1 MSPMRLV
8 IAGLT
13 VMALTAL
20 IGWQLRREQ
29 VVKACLDSGGE
40 WHGRLSACNPPLRP
54 ILRRDLQRS

>member
-13 VMALTAL
+13 VVALTAL

-29 VVKACLDSGGE
+29 IVKACLDSGGA
-40 WHGRLSACNPPLRP
+40 WDGRSSACNPPLRP